1 MEQKRFNQDL
11 TSIIHNLPNK
21 PGIYQYYDKNQKII
35 YIGKAKNLKKR
46 VSSYF
51 TKNHDSYKLKIL
63 VRNIFDIKHIVLEN
77 ESDALLLENNLIK
90 KYQPK
95 YNVQLKDDKSFPWIC
110 IKNENFPRIYLTRN
124 LVDDGSD
131 YYGPYTSAK
140 MVRELINLTKQIFKI
155 RTCAYQLSPQNIRA
169 KKFKKCLEYHIGN
182 CYAPCEEL
190 QSEVEYNESI
200 NNIKDILKGN
210 INQVIFYLKDHMQE
224 LASSFRYE
232 EAQIVKDKIDL
243 LEKYRSKS
251 TIVNPS
257 IHDLEVYSIASDEK
271 YGFVNYFKIINGAI
285 MQAHTIEVSKKL
297 DETDDEVLELAIFEI
312 RNKLKSI
319 TREILL
325 PSEVNFE
332 IPGVKISIPKI
343 GDKNKL
349 VQLSL
354 RNAKYSLIDKHKQDS
369 EIKRSKEESKIKVLD
384 QIQKDLQTTKLP
396 VHIECFDNSNLQG
409 SNPVAACVVFKN
421 GKPSNKDYRHYNIK
435 TVVGAN
441 DFASMEEVV
450 FRRYRR
456 LIDEG
461 EDIPQVI
468 VIDGGKGQLS
478 SAYKSIKTLGLE
490 NDVTIIGIA
499 KKLEEIFFPGDNIP
513 LYLDKNSPTLK
524 TIQHI
529 RNEAHRFGITF
540 HRDKRSKN
548 FQKSELELIAGIGEK
563 TIQLLYKHF
572 KGYDNIKTASPEELV
587 KLIGQKKTD
596 LLIGYFSSEKQGL
609 K

>member
-1 MEQKRFNQDL
+1 MGSPNLK
-11 TSIIHNLPNK
+11 SIIQLLPNK

-63 VRNIFDIKHIVLEN
+63 VKNIFDIKHIVLEN

-110 IKNENFPRIYLTRN
+110 IKNENFPRIFLTRN
-124 LVDDGSD
+124 LVEDGSE
-131 YYGPYTSAK
+131 YFGPYTSAK

-155 RTCAYQLSPQNIRA
+155 RTCGYQLTEENVKA
-169 KKFKKCLEYHIGN
+169 GKFRKCLEYHIGN
-182 CYAPCEEL
+182 CLGPCEQL
-190 QSEVEYNESI
+190 QSEEEYNESVDS
-200 NNIKDILKGN
+200 IKDILKGN
-210 INQVIFYLKDHMQE
+210 INQVISYLKTHMNN
-224 LASSFRYE
+224 LAVDFRFE
-232 EAQIVKDKIDL
+232 EAQILKDKLDL

-271 YGFVNYFKIINGAI
+271 YAFVNYFKIINGAI
-285 MQAHTIEVSKKL
+285 MQAHTIEADKKL
-297 DETDDEVLELAIFEI
+297 DETDEEVLELSIFEI
-312 RNKLKSI
+312 RNRLKSN
-319 TREILL
+319 TKEILL
-325 PSEVNFE
+325 PNEVGFN
-332 IPGVKISIPKI
+332 IPEVKISVPKI
-343 GDKNKL
+343 GDKHKL

-354 RNAKYSLIDKHKQDS
+354 RNAKYSLIDKNKQEA
-369 EIKRSKEESKIKVLD
+369 EIKRSKEESKTKVLK
-384 QIQKDLQTTKLP
+384 QIQEDLRTKELP

-409 SNPVAACVVFKN
+409 TNSVAACVVFKN

-456 LIDEG
+456 LLDESQ
-461 EDIPQVI
+461 DIPQVI

-478 SAYKSIKTLGLE
+478 SAYKSIKLLGLE
-490 NDVTIIGIA
+490 KEVTLIGIA

-548 FQKSELELIAGIGEK
+548 FQKSELENINGIGEK
-563 TIQLLYKHF
+563 SIKELYRVFKSYEKIRRASIEQLTEILGVK
-572 KGYDNIKTASPEELV
+572 KAQLV
-587 KLIGQKKTD
+587 FE
-596 LLIGYFSSEKQGL
+596 YFIDK
-609 K
+609 